1 MERKT
6 KREKE
11 LELELEGYRNR
22 SKYRE
27 HLDNLSDEKKRAILI
42 VVLLFA
48 VSISIYFYVNIKSLT
63 EDKLLSEESYEELIE
78 SVSGNSYNLSNKGRA
93 YLEEVLSLPGL
104 KKRVYIYASGT
115 LLQLEFKNDLVSVD
129 YPFHLEEGKIKGM
142 LNERDATLF
151 FSESVNKEGS
161 SLTLLIDKE
170 EFELTFC

>member
-104 KKRVYIYASGT
+104 KKRVYASGT
-115 LLQLEFKNDLVSVD
+115 VLQFEFKNDLVSVD

-142 LNERDATLF
+142 LNEREATLF

-170 EFELTFC
+170 EFELTLC

>member
-63 EDKLLSEESYEELIE
+63 EDKLLSEESYE
-78 SVSGNSYNLSNKGRA
+78 
-93 YLEEVLSLPGL
+93 
-104 KKRVYIYASGT
+104 
-115 LLQLEFKNDLVSVD
+115 
-129 YPFHLEEGKIKGM
+129 
-142 LNERDATLF
+142 
-151 FSESVNKEGS
+151 
-161 SLTLLIDKE
+161 
-170 EFELTFC
+170 